1 MAASSNSTALPDDNF
16 EPLHTRRDI
25 VGDRFIHYRAMSTDQ
40 IVQCGYDAMA
50 IVALCAVAARNLS
63 EVGPNGT
70 LAGDIAIALDL
81 SGEFIARLHDTVEMH
96 EGVLSAALDGDGEK
110 STASS

>member
-1 MAASSNSTALPDDNF
+1 MAASSNSTTLPDDNF

-25 VGDRFIHYRAMSTDQ
+25 VRDRFIHYRAMSTDQ

-63 EVGPNGT
+63 EVGPNNT

-81 SGEFIARLHDTVEMH
+81 SGELIARLHDTVEMH
-96 EGVLSAALDGDGEK
+96 EGVLGDALSEHREKPVAA
-110 STASS
+110 